1 MNYALL
7 PSDLNLN
14 LKHKN
19 PFQVLSDKDLEA
31 IFKNSA
37 SDDPSMRSIGYIK
50 MTARKGLSSFQGI
63 HGVVLFCLHPNM
75 DDKYIIF
82 PPSSK
87 EGYEDVKELAK
98 ILKTSGK
105 KVEIIRVPSDIAEYA
120 AQKTKGKISEK
131 IDLDYAYPVHVVDVS
146 ELFDMRGTRFLK
158 FRNKTNAAR
167 KEGNVVV
174 PCDFLPQEIE
184 RMKDICRTWSLHLF
198 GQDALSQSEYI
209 DYALNNLT
217 ANPAIKGLMSFQ
229 NDAPN
234 GFTIWEE
241 PVNGHDTANSLIHC
255 AMHQRG
261 VGELLHHEMAKQLR
275 IKGVQFLSLGGAE
288 SKGLDAFKRKM
299 NPVKSI
305 SLKTVSF

>member
-7 PSDLNLN
+7 PSDLNRDHD
-14 LKHKN
+14 HKN
-19 PFQVLSDKDLEA
+19 PFQIVSDKDLDA

-37 SDDPSMRSIGYIK
+37 SVDPSMRSIGYIK

-63 HGVVLFCLHPNM
+63 HGIVLFCLHPNM

-82 PPSSK
+82 PPASK
-87 EGYEDVKELAK
+87 DGYEDVKELAR

-105 KVEIIRVPSDIAEYA
+105 KIEIVRVPSDIAEYA
-120 AQKTKGKISEK
+120 ALKAKGKISEK
-131 IDLDYAYPVHVVDVS
+131 TDLDYAYPVHVVDVS

-158 FRNKTNAAR
+158 FRNKANAAR
-167 KEGNVVV
+167 KEGNAVV
-174 PCDFLPQEIE
+174 PCNFLPQEIE
-184 RMKDICRTWSLHLF
+184 RMKDICRTWSSHLF

-229 NDAPN
+229 NDVPN
-234 GFTIWEE
+234 GFTIWED
-241 PVNGHDTANSLIHC
+241 PVDSHDTANSLIHC
-255 AMHQRG
+255 AIHQRG
-261 VGELLHHEMAKQLR
+261 VSELLHHEMAKQLKAKG
-275 IKGVQFLSLGGAE
+275 IKFLSLGGAE
-288 SKGLDAFKRKM
+288 TEGLDAFKRKM

-305 SLKTVSF
+305 MLKTIVA